1 MFAIVDIETTGG
13 HAYDNGI
20 TEIAI
25 ILHNGREVEGKFCT
39 LINPGIPIPRYI
51 VSLTGITDEMVRE
64 APKFEDVASNIFN
77 LLQNRI
83 FVAHNVNFD
92 YSFVKHHLS
101 EAGYNLNVRKLC
113 TVRLARK
120 AFPGFPRYG
129 LGHLCRS
136 LEIEID
142 NRHRAFGDA
151 AATAV
156 VFEKIMQ
163 SGADHVRSMLKGKKT
178 EQYLPP
184 NLSTMD
190 ILNLPPSPGV
200 YYFHDDKNRIIYVG
214 KATHLQRRVKSHF
227 SNNDGSRRK
236 QELLRRVHRISHKV
250 CSSELAALILES
262 NEIRR
267 IWPEFNR
274 SQKRYH
280 HMYGLYQF
288 EDQKGYHRLVIEK
301 KLKQLT
307 PVYTFNLLHEGQV
320 LLRKLVEEF
329 GLHERFCFPQTDG
342 NITLPDDP
350 PALYNSKVARALQ
363 RLNEQLPTFAVRDAI
378 HDSPTYFLLVNG
390 RYYGMSNA
398 ITGIDVLPLE
408 TLKEKFTPEGDND
421 YIRGLLYQF
430 VQKYPDRKLPVTV
443 SA

>member
-25 ILHNGREVEGKFCT
+25 ILHNGQEEEGRFCT
-39 LINPGIPIPRYI
+39 LINPQMSIPRYI
-51 VSLTGITDEMVRE
+51 VSLTGITDEMVRD
-64 APKFEDVASNIFN
+64 APKFTDVAANIYN
-77 LLQNRI
+77 LLQNRV

-92 YSFVKHHLS
+92 YSFIKHHLS
-101 EAGYNLNVRKLC
+101 EAGYVLNVKKLC

-120 AFPGFPRYG
+120 AFPGLPRYG

-136 LEIEID
+136 LDISID

-151 AATAV
+151 AATAI
-156 VFEKIMQ
+156 VFKKVMQ
-163 SGADHVRSMLKGKKT
+163 SSPDHVRAMLKGKKT

-184 NLSTMD
+184 NLSALD
-190 ILNLPPSPGV
+190 ILNLPPNPGI
-200 YYFHDDKNRIIYVG
+200 YYFHDDKNRVIYVG

-236 QELLRRVHRISHKV
+236 QDLLRRVHRISHKV

-288 EDQKGYHRLVIEK
+288 EDQLGYHRLVIEK
-301 KLKQLT
+301 KMKQLT

-329 GLHERFCFPQTDG
+329 GLHERFCFTQGDG
-342 NITLPDDP
+342 SAILPGEP
-350 PALYNSKVARALQ
+350 PELYNEKVAGAIRKLH
-363 RLNEQLPTFAVRDAI
+363 EELPTFAVRDAI
-378 HDSPTYFLLVNG
+378 HDTPTYFLLING

-398 ITGIDVLPLE
+398 VTDIDSIPIDE
-408 TLKEKFTPEGDND
+408 LKEKFIPEGDND
-421 YIRGLLYQF
+421 YIRGLLYQY
-430 VQKYPDRKLPVTV
+430 VQKYPDRKLSVAV
-443 SA
+443 KA